1 MGNTDRDKT
10 KTSLRRILLGYA
22 AIHGILPGMAR
33 KIRSIFMLVGTLLA
47 AGLSSAGAETVSLT
61 AHLLGGTTIPQNKSD
76 AFGEAQFTYNSQT
89 RQLDY
94 YVTYDGASPT
104 KIDIHGP
111 AGVSETAMAIAS
123 FRVSESP
130 VTGTAILTGEQAD
143 MLLAGKLYVDL
154 HSQAYAN
161 GEIRGQIGK
170 AQ

>member
-1 MGNTDRDKT
+1 
-10 KTSLRRILLGYA
+10 
-22 AIHGILPGMAR
+22 MAR
-33 KIRSIFMLVGTLLA
+33 KMRLLFPLAGTLLA

-61 AHLLGGTTIPQNKSD
+61 AHLLGGTAIPQNKSD

-104 KIDIHGP
+104 RIDIHGP
-111 AGVSETAMAIAS
+111 AGAGETAMAIAS
-123 FRVSESP
+123 FSLSESP
-130 VTGTAILTGEQAD
+130 VTGTTILTGEQAD

-170 AQ
+170 PQ